1 MQRDYVRRMFTLEH
15 SDYNIVK
22 RLAEKHDLGD
32 NDFSAALSSN
42 GDQDLDE

>member
-1 MQRDYVRRMFTLEH
+1 MQREYFPRMINLVR
-15 SDYNIVK
+15 SDYQIVK
-22 RLAEKHDLGD
+22 RIAEKRGLGD